1 VSEADFIFSKSKELL
16 LAGLKDFP
24 LDFTNTKNFSE
35 IEVPDKLLVLGKEF
49 FGSFEITSATGDFVM
64 TFSNESEAKYIVYAS
79 RSRASKIKIPRDSE
93 LIKQSVDVYEK
104 YLDRLL
110 VDIKK
115 DYLKKINNGKNFTL
129 VSNEIFK
136 KLNLA
141 RL

>member
-1 VSEADFIFSKSKELL
+1 VSEADFIFSKSKEFLL
-16 LAGLKDFP
+16 SGIKDFP
-24 LDFTNTKNFSE
+24 LDFINKKNFSE
-35 IEVPDKLLVLGKEF
+35 IEVPDKVLVLGKEF

-79 RSRASKIKIPRDSE
+79 RSRKSKIKIPRDSE
-93 LIKQSVDVYEK
+93 LIKQAVDEYEK
-104 YLDRLL
+104 YLDHLL
-110 VDIKK
+110 LDIKN
-115 DYLKKINNGKNFTL
+115 DYLKKINYGKNFTF